1 MELLNAI
8 AIAAISVACL
18 YSLMRRSLLKFV
30 IGIALLSQAVNLLV
44 FTSAGLTPAAPPII
58 EAGMTQPQGTIADP
72 LPQALVLTAIVIG
85 FGLLVFTLALSR
97 RAIDAVGSDDLK
109 QFKNTDT

>member
-8 AIAAISVACL
+8 AIGAIAAACI
-18 YSLMRRSLLKFV
+18 YSLLRRSLLKFV

-44 FTSAGLTPAAPPII
+44 FTSAGLTPEAPPFI
-58 EAGMTQPQGTIADP
+58 EKGALVPQETIADP